1 MSCCVPV
8 AGKCANNATSRIPY
22 IYIHY
27 ALSSV
32 SLERQSLRDISAITS
47 LDQDVS
53 STLSNRKAIS
63 TSWLTSVSASS
74 AMSDLT
80 AAYDDNDG
88 GDDGGACRT

>member
-1 MSCCVPV
+1 VPV

-63 TSWLTSVSASS
+63 VRRRTTRSS
-74 AMSDLT
+74 ISCRAL
-80 AAYDDNDG
+80 AALPVDVVRNLHCHGFD
-88 GDDGGACRT
+88 